1 MTGLRR
7 RRTAAFGMLV
17 AIVGVAVAAWLVG
30 SRVRSPAQ
38 AAARA
43 AAPVASLVTAPV
55 ELRVLSSTVITRG
68 DVVPAVST
76 AVTAPAVAGSSV
88 AAGGSGVVTAV
99 FVERGDEVDAGDRV
113 VEVAGRPVFVFAGAT
128 PAYRALRPGMTGA
141 DVAQLQLGLSAGGC
155 DAGDSDVYD
164 EATKAC
170 VEWLY
175 AGAGYELVRGSET
188 EVVDLATAE
197 SAVAEAE
204 DALVVAQS
212 ALTAASAP
220 APPGESSAARAAVN
234 EAQRGYD
241 AAVREQPELVADAV
255 AEVDATLAAL
265 NGVLAGSDP
274 DAATSAGGPV
284 AGGQGS
290 EGGETGGTGA
300 GAEGGAGGGAV
311 GTGVAGREAARRALA
326 DALDGVDDAVQEGAD
341 AVASADSA
349 LVSANDAL
357 ADVIAAPDVSAERL
371 AVDQAATAVERATE
385 HLADLEAVSGAVV
398 PYGEVVFVPELPA
411 RIDEV
416 SAIVGQ
422 SAGGSGDPPG
432 GSASL
437 ATVASP
443 TLRATVSIPQAS
455 RDLVREGT
463 EVDMLDELTG
473 ETVAGAVSSIGEHIE
488 TSATSGQPGYPAV
501 IEADLPEEWSGR
513 NVRVTFTA
521 ASTDHEVLVVPS
533 AAVSSAADGATRV
546 QVERIDG
553 TVATVAVIAGLL
565 ADGFVEV
572 APVDD
577 GALGEGERVV
587 IGE

>member
-1 MTGLRR
+1 M
-7 RRTAAFGMLV
+7 
-17 AIVGVAVAAWLVG
+17 VGVAVSAWLAG
-30 SRVRSPAQ
+30 SRVQSPAQ

-43 AAPVASLVTAPV
+43 AAPVPSLVTAPV

-68 DVVPAVST
+68 DVVPAVSIE
-76 AVTAPAVAGSSV
+76 VMGAG
-88 AAGGSGVVTAV
+88 AGGQSGGGGDGAGVVTAV
-99 FVERGDEVDAGDRV
+99 FVQRGDDVDAGDRV
-113 VEVAGRPVFVFAGAT
+113 VEMAGRPVFVFAGAT
-128 PAYRALRPGMTGA
+128 PAYRALRPGMTGP
-141 DVAQLQLGLSAGGC
+141 DVAQLQAGLTAGGC
-155 DAGDSDVYD
+155 DAGDSGAYD
-164 EATKAC
+164 EATKSC
-170 VEWLY
+170 VELMY
-175 AGAGYELVRGSET
+175 SDAGYGLVRGSET
-188 EVVDLATAE
+188 EVADLAAAE
-197 SAVAEAE
+197 AAVAESQ
-204 DALVVAQS
+204 DALAA
-212 ALTAASAP
+212 ALNALEAASAP
-220 APPGESSAARAAVN
+220 AASGEVSSAQAAVD

-255 AEVDATLAAL
+255 AEVDAALAAL

-284 AGGQGS
+284 ADGQGS

-300 GAEGGAGGGAV
+300 GAEGGAV

-371 AVDQAATAVERATE
+371 AVDHAATAVERATE

-463 EVDMLDELTG
+463 EVDMFDELTG

-546 QVERIDG
+546 QVERTDG
-553 TVATVAVIAGLL
+553 TVATVAVIAGLS